1 MGSIKRA
8 VKKIARPKVLL
19 PLAAIAL
26 GGPALA
32 GAMKGGTAGAA
43 LFGKAGAAGTAGG
56 SLIPIS
62 KAAALSQGVA
72 TPGIFGFGGSFAPL
86 KGTLAKGAM

>member
-1 MGSIKRA
+1 MGSLSKA

-32 GAMKGGTAGAA
+32 GVMKGGTAGAA
-43 LFGKAGAAGTAGG
+43 LFGKAGG
-56 SLIPIS
+56 SGY
-62 KAAALSQGVA
+62 LS
-72 TPGIFGFGGSFAPL
+72 
-86 KGTLAKGAM
+86 